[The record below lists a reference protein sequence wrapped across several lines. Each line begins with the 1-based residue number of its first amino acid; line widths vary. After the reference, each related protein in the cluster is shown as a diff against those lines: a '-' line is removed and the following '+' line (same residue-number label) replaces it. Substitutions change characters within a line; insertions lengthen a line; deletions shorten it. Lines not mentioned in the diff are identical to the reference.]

1 MTRTSIN
8 VIALPAFRD
17 NYLWLFHRPGD
28 TAAYVVDPGDARP
41 VEAGLA
47 EHGLSLAGI
56 LVTHHHP
63 DHIGGVDDL
72 LGKRQVPVYGPA
84 GNSVPQVT
92 QPLADGDTI
101 SLDNGLG
108 FSVLTVPGHT
118 LDHIAYYC
126 EQTDP
131 PTLFCGDTLFAGGC
145 GRLFEGTPEQMYH
158 SLGKLSRL
166 PDPTRVYCAHEYTMA
181 NLAFA
186 KAVEGNNPSLLE
198 RIENEQAK
206 RDRQQATV
214 PSTIVLEKSTNPFLR
229 CNEPSVKSAAE
240 MHSNRSLGSPQAV
253 LAAVREWK
261 DNF

>member
-1 MTRTSIN
+1 MTNATIN
-8 VIALPAFRD
+8 VINVPAFRD
-17 NYLWLFHRPGD
+17 NYLWLFHSPGD
-28 TAAYVVDPGDARP
+28 SRAYVVDPGDARP
-41 VEAGLA
+41 IEAALS

-63 DHIGGVDDL
+63 DHIGGIDQL
-72 LGKRQVPVYGPA
+72 LENRTVPVYGPA
-84 GNSVPQVT
+84 GGSVPQVT
-92 QPLADGDTI
+92 QPLGDGDSVT
-101 SLDNGLG
+101 LNNA
-108 FSVLTVPGHT
+108 FTFKVLTVPGHT

-145 GRLFEGTPEQMYH
+145 GRLFEGTPEQMYE

-166 PDPTRVYCAHEYTMA
+166 PESTRVYCAHEYTLA

-186 KAVEGNNPSLLE
+186 KAVESGNQALSN
-198 RIENEQAK
+198 RIKSEQSK
-206 RDRQQATV
+206 RDRQEATV
-214 PSTIVLEKSTNPFLR
+214 PSTIALEKSTNPFLR
-229 CNEPSVKSAAE
+229 CDQDSVKTAAE
-240 MHSNRSLGSPQAV
+240 IHSNQALETPQEV